1 MAIAK
6 KSLMEFIALTAIT
19 RNNKERWHRLG
30 HSLARTLAI
39 KLGMPKGTFS
49 TLSCRG
55 GPAPGEIILYSD
67 WLYIRFGVSCFGGA
81 VEFMYRTH
89 GGINR
94 FMDFAELLDLDKVA
108 EKLLECKGE
117 V

>member
-1 MAIAK
+1 MKTKTSEQTKTTTQFKTTAQFKTTDEFK
-6 KSLMEFIALTAIT
+6 KMDIKTVFEFLKTSEKGLSEADVANKVKESYNIT
-19 RNNKERWHRLG
+19 
-30 HSLARTLAI
+30 
-39 KLGMPKGTFS
+39 
-49 TLSCRG
+49 
-55 GPAPGEIILYSD
+55 
-67 WLYIRFGVSCFGGA
+67 SCFGGA